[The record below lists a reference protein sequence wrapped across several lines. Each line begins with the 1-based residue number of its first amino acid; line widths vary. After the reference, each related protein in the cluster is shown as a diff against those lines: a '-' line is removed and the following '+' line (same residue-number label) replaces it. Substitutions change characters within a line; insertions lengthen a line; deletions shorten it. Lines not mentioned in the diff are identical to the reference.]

1 MSHQILVVSPNDNDL
16 ADTLRVLASAG
27 YRASGAT
34 TFEEAKELLAIGSPD
49 LVIADE
55 RLGAYNGL
63 HVILRAR
70 AARPDVSA
78 IVTSTWKDPAL
89 ESEARR
95 LNVQCLVRPH
105 DPVELL
111 EPISRTFD
119 VAETCARLVRST
131 VH

>member
-1 MSHQILVVSPNDNDL
+1 MAISKDLLEILVCPVTKGPLTYDKARQELVSD
-16 ADTLRVLASAG
+16 
-27 YRASGAT
+27 
-34 TFEEAKELLAIGSPD
+34 
-49 LVIADE
+49 
-55 RLGAYNGL
+55 
-63 HVILRAR
+63 
-70 AARPDVSA
+70 AARLAYPIRDGIPVM
-78 IVTSTWKDPAL
+78 L